1 MFRIFLK
8 IYKICIFRQPEH
20 HSTHSDQEHLGVS
33 ASDDH
38 KHKPIQSPT
47 FHRLEQQI
55 ERQEQNQVF
64 FGAREFQPPP
74 KVHEPSP
81 EHLPSILKPRDELKP
96 HPRTRT
102 LPRQVPEPVRE
113 DEDFRNSPAF
123 KKILEA
129 AEKKKY
135 TELEPEKENL
145 KKVEEKEDLKKV
157 EEVKEKENLKKVEVV
172 VQETQHFGHQE
183 ESQLHKVV
191 EAPQKVEPKPRK
203 VNEKPPP
210 PRSPKFNQRFVNPPV
225 IQTSNHYSIMPELED
240 GLIKM
245 ESAEANGFLNK
256 EESPACQNWDPTPLL
271 EDLYKV

>member
-1 MFRIFLK
+1 M
-8 IYKICIFRQPEH
+8 
-20 HSTHSDQEHLGVS
+20 
-33 ASDDH
+33 
-38 KHKPIQSPT
+38 
-47 FHRLEQQI
+47 
-55 ERQEQNQVF
+55 
-64 FGAREFQPPP
+64 
-74 KVHEPSP
+74 
-81 EHLPSILKPRDELKP
+81 
-96 HPRTRT
+96 
-102 LPRQVPEPVRE
+102 RE

-183 ESQLHKVV
+183 ESQLHEVA